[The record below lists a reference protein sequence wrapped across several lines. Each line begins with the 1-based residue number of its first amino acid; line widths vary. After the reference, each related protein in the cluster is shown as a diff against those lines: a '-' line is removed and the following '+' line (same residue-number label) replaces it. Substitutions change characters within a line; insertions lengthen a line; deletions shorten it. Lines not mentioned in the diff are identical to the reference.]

1 LQTQSLQAAIDLAV
15 TQTRVSQV
23 VVMGNFKQGP
33 TILNAT
39 SNATLVQPI
48 NELAYGSW
56 LQALYQDPAAA
67 DKRCTYCNSLS
78 VISPYL
84 VRHTAHDTRHAH
96 DTHAHGWCRAE
107 LTVSHVSC
115 AGEHDVVPHLR
126 ARI

>member
-1 LQTQSLQAAIDLAV
+1 MIDLAV
-15 TQTRVSQV
+15 SQTRVSQV

-33 TILNAT
+33 TILNAAR
-39 SNATLVQPI
+39 NATLVEPI
-48 NELAYGSW
+48 NEPYYGLW

-78 VISPYL
+78 IVSPYL
-84 VRHTAHDTRHAH
+84 VRHTTHAH
-96 DTHAHGWCRAE
+96 TRTHGWCRAE